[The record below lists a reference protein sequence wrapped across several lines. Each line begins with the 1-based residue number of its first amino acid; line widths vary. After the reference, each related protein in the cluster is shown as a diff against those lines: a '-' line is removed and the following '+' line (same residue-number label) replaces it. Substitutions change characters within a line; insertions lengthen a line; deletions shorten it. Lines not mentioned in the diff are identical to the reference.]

1 MKILAMAF
9 LLFATAAHSEDTTE
23 TDAILMDIANFP
35 GRTFAGICG
44 YGMYH
49 NPAGECVTMS
59 QWVSESTKC
68 EPIEINDVSY
78 PTYKIDLDVST
89 FLWHE
94 VSGNCRGLYSE
105 YTYDPNLL
113 TPIESSGDFLYTV
126 TNYAGICGYGQYHL
140 NGTCYE
146 IGKLTEETRFGCD
159 TNYHKTVATDASFMG
174 PKEFVTNPKEPLCN
188 GDYLLYNFVDG
199 TDSESYDT
207 ARIYPMYNGTLLFV
221 GAAETRNI
229 STFDEMY
236 NNRCSANPDNYYNIS
251 LLGSNTSQP
260 FAFPILGMCDTGYS
274 KFIVDKNCHYIKSD
288 ADVAEN
294 MICGVLCEKPE
305 HVYTNS
311 GVCSERGY
319 CSSDGKH
326 RRLHV
331 GLPNGGGSYSYPLYA
346 SKTTTPSLNF
356 QFVGANGAT
365 QTCYV
370 NLVPPDAIKHF
381 VTEKPNPLRLGY
393 PRTWTMGDGKEYST
407 ETLITI
413 D

>member
-1 MKILAMAF
+1 MKVLALGF
-9 LLFATAAHSEDTTE
+9 LLFATVAHAEDVTE
-23 TDAILMDIANFP
+23 TAGELMVIPNF
-35 GRTFAGICG
+35 ASLCG
-44 YGMYH
+44 YGMH
-49 NPAGECVTMS
+49 RNPAGDCISADYQSPEC
-59 QWVSESTKC
+59 
-68 EPIEINDVSY
+68 PIITIGDTTYATHRIDVDTNTFRFQEVGKYPCLGSY
-78 PTYKIDLDVST
+78 SLYAYD
-89 FLWHE
+89 
-94 VSGNCRGLYSE
+94 GNIF
-105 YTYDPNLL
+105 T
-113 TPIESSGDFLYTV
+113 TIESSGDFLYTV
-126 TNYAGICGYGQYHL
+126 TNYAAICGYGQYHL

-146 IGKLTEETRFGCD
+146 IGKLTEEERFGCD

-174 PKEFVTNPKEPLCN
+174 PNLSEPFCN
-188 GDYLLYNFVDG
+188 NDYYLYNFVDG
-199 TDSESYDT
+199 TYSESYDN
-207 ARIYPMYNGTLLFV
+207 ARIYPMYNGTLLFI
-221 GAAETRNI
+221 GAEIKVA
-229 STFDEMY
+229 TFDEMY
-236 NNRCSANPDNYYNIS
+236 NNRCSVNPDDYYNIS
-251 LLGSNTSQP
+251 LLGENTSQP
-260 FAFPILGMCDTGYS
+260 FAFPILGMCDDGYS

-305 HVYTNS
+305 YVYTNS
-311 GVCSERGY
+311 GICSERGY
-319 CSSDGKH
+319 CSNDGKH

-407 ETLITI
+407 KTLITI